1 MNHWNRRIALAA
13 VLAAFSAPALAADPA
28 KDCTVCSDPTWPNL
42 DNLMPG
48 IGLNGPAETGKR
60 PSPGGVAP
68 WLAANYQSPGVGVAA
83 SDVASRLRLLR
94 PHLAAD
100 EGPRRRHGRFPA
112 RDARPGSP
120 RRTGQDD
127 RRLEVAAH
135 SPPRHEVAPPGT
147 RD

>member
-48 IGLNGPAETGKR
+48 IGLDGPAETGKR

-68 WLAANYQSPGVGVAA
+68 WLAASYQSPGVGVAA
-83 SDVASRLRLLR
+83 SDVSSSSVYSDPTWPQLRAPAAGMAASQPATPAPAPR
-94 PHLAAD
+94 AA
-100 EGPRRRHGRFPA
+100 PA
-112 RDARPGSP
+112 K
-120 RRTGQDD
+120 TT
-127 RRLEVAAH
+127 VAAK
-135 SPPRHEVAPPGT
+135 
-147 RD
+147 

>member
-1 MNHWNRRIALAA
+1 VNHWNRRIALAA

-83 SDVASRLRLLR
+83 SDVATGSVYSDPTWPQMRA
-94 PHLAAD
+94 PAA
-100 EGPRRRHGRFPA
+100 GMAASQPATPAPAPRAEPA
-112 RDARPGSP
+112 R
-120 RRTGQDD
+120 TT
-127 RRLEVAAH
+127 VAAK
-135 SPPRHEVAPPGT
+135 
-147 RD
+147 